1 MLPFSFHGSQQGF
14 EREPAGASSG
24 KSRLRHHRN
33 NEREFCLRQV
43 PFFRKNMT
51 EMHAING
58 LRNRGNPTQRSGL
71 PRFFSISM

>member
-1 MLPFSFHGSQQGF
+1 MVLNRDLNASPP
-14 EREPAGASSG
+14 EP
-24 KSRLRHHRN
+24 HRAN
-33 NEREFCLRQV
+33 PAFGTIATTKGNFVCARF